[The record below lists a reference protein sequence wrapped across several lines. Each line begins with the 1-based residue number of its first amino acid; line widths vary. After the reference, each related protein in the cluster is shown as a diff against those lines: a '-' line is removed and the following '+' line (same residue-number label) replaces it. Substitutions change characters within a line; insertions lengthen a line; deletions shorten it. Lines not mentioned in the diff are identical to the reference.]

1 MKLKGVTIILILLG
15 MIFLP
20 GATFARVT
28 PEDIIKAQRQAYD
41 AKIKNYS
48 LDHRQKLEKLQGRIA
63 LLNKVK
69 TDQLSRAMEVQ
80 ALILDEYERR
90 VDGKDTED
98 IKRARYWVT
107 FAHEAVAY
115 QAAKI
120 YIFGLSNE
128 NNIKNDAIS
137 TINLF
142 QSDLNSTRLKVIN
155 SKKILQGVI
164 GNEN

>member
-15 MIFLP
+15 IMFFP
-20 GATFARVT
+20 GNVFARVT
-28 PEDIIKAQRQAYD
+28 PEDIVKAQRRAYD

-48 LDHRQKLEKLQGRIA
+48 LDHRQKLENLQDRIA

-69 TDQLSRAMEVQ
+69 TDQLGRAMEVQ

-90 VDGKDTED
+90 VGGKDTED
-98 IKRARYWVT
+98 IKKARYWVT
-107 FAHEAVAY
+107 YAHEAVAY

-128 NNIKNDAIS
+128 KNIKNDTIS

-142 QSDLNSTRLKVIN
+142 QSDLNSTRLKVVN
-155 SKKILQGVI
+155 SQKILQGVI